1 MANAIPPKMQSVE
14 NMVKRARDK
23 TRKSDSPAC
32 PTCHVTLWYSAFF
45 DGTGNNRERDFPRSH
60 SNVAALYDAHGDDE
74 RNGIY
79 RRYYEGL
86 GTPFEFQDR
95 YEKRIVSAG
104 RGERK
109 EVETVGYKEEGENTF
124 GLGFAAGI
132 TERLEKA
139 AFQLFEVIEK
149 NQSERRLDEINLAA
163 FGFSRGATE
172 ARAFVNWI
180 ASHSKV
186 TRAGSKLK
194 YDGIPL
200 NVKFLGLFDTVES
213 VGWAADNKM
222 PELIKTTVPAYV
234 QKCSHIVAAHELRH
248 AFPLTI
254 ADGATRHVVY
264 PGAHAD
270 VGGGYS
276 LLEQGRPNSLARVA
290 LLQMLDEARGAGLK
304 MMSLG
309 EMQISERWNLQFKPS
324 FALSES
330 VKTDLYA
337 YLAETK
343 PAGAV
348 HDHIQAHMNQYWA
361 WIDSGLAYAD
371 TQIKLK
377 TKPDTANQK
386 ALQTMAFLLSILA
399 RTPSGRGAASAPPT
413 PGIVPTAAQ
422 RFFSTYVHDAFEH
435 FSISGGTVQKD
446 LSTADYYSLRAL
458 LSPTA

>member
-1 MANAIPPKMQSVE
+1 MANAIPPKIQSVE

-60 SNVAALYDAHGDDE
+60 SNIAALFDTHIYMPKQ
-74 RNGIY
+74 GII

-95 YEKRIVSAG
+95 YEKRRISAG
-104 RGERK
+104 RGETREI
-109 EVETVGYKEEGENTF
+109 EVVGYKEGGESTF

-139 AFQLFEVIEK
+139 AFDLFLEIDRF
-149 NQSERRLDEINLAA
+149 QSTRRLDEINLSA

-180 ASHSKV
+180 ASHSKI
-186 TRAGSKLK
+186 TRSGSKLK

-200 NVKFLGLFDTVES
+200 NVKFLGVFDTVES
-213 VGWAADNKM
+213 VGWAAANKM
-222 PELIKTTVPAYV
+222 PELIKTAVPAYV

-248 AFPLTI
+248 AFPLTMG
-254 ADGATRHVVY
+254 DGATRHVVY

-276 LLEQGRPNSLARVA
+276 VLEQGRPNSLARVA

-309 EMQISERWNLQFKPS
+309 EMKIADEWEKTYRPS
-324 FALSES
+324 FDIPKS
-330 VKTDLYA
+330 VKTDLSA

-343 PAGAV
+343 PAGAMQ
-348 HDHIQAHMNQYWA
+348 DHIRAHMNQYWA

-377 TKPDTANQK
+377 AKPDAANQK
-386 ALQTMAFLLSILA
+386 ALRTMAFLLSTLA
-399 RTPSGRGAASAPPT
+399 RTPSGRGAATASPV
-413 PGIVPTAAQ
+413 PGMVPAAAQ

-446 LSTADYYSLRAL
+446 VSTADYYTLRAL